1 MARMAVQSRRSSL
14 SNNIDGTKIADD
26 TPTAEKAS
34 PAEKPKVERKQSI
47 DPQAAQQ
54 LEKSLGHDPEKNELI
69 ERNILKGEHHHVSTC
84 AFGIH
89 RDNQR
94 ADDSVAPALQ
104 AKAPGHVAACHH
116 APVDAAAA

>member
-1 MARMAVQSRRSSL
+1 MAVQSRRSSL

-54 LEKSLGHDPEKNELI
+54 LEKSLAHYPEKNELI
-69 ERNILKGEHHHVSTC
+69 ERDNLKGRYYGMSDWLARGLT
-84 AFGIH
+84 
-89 RDNQR
+89 
-94 ADDSVAPALQ
+94 
-104 AKAPGHVAACHH
+104 
-116 APVDAAAA
+116 